1 MTSHERPSQPKV
13 KKSESDVESSE
24 EDVKPKK
31 KVKRETT
38 ASAKAEPEPESET
51 EPEPAR
57 RAVAPRPAGG
67 EVGDDLIDEDG
78 RPYFLVS
85 IFDVIC
91 KEGARS
97 AEFTMFDV
105 VGIG

>member
-1 MTSHERPSQPKV
+1 M

-31 KVKRETT
+31 KVKRETP
-38 ASAKAEPEPESET
+38 ASAKAEPEPEPESET

-67 EVGDDLIDEDG
+67 DVGDDLIDEDG

-97 AEFTMFDV
+97 AEFTMFDM

>member
-1 MTSHERPSQPKV
+1 M

-31 KVKRETT
+31 KVKRESS
-38 ASAKAEPEPESET
+38 APAKAEPEPESES

-57 RAVAPRPAGG
+57 RVAAPPRPTAG

-85 IFDVIC
+85 VC
-91 KEGARS
+91 YVTLGNK
-97 AEFTMFDV
+97 TKP
-105 VGIG
+105 